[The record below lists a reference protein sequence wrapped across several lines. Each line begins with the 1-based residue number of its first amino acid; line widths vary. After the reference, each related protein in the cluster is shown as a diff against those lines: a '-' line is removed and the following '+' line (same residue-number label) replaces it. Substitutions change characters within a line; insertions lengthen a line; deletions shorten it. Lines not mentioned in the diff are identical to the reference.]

1 MKKFFSSM
9 KNRLILLVYGMMAPV
24 ISFAQTSKGSK
35 GRDAKGVLDNTYD
48 EISKLTDSIINIVSI
63 VGALVGVIMLAPN
76 LLKYL
81 KGDPSS
87 NDALMKVGAGII
99 IFVILLQVIRV
110 ALL

>member
-24 ISFAQTSKGSK
+24 ISFAQTSKG
-35 GRDAKGVLDNTYD
+35 RDAKGVLDKTYE
-48 EISKLTDSIINIVSI
+48 EISKLTDNIINIVSI

-76 LLKYL
+76 LRKYL

>member
-24 ISFAQTSKGSK
+24 ISFAQSGKSA
-35 GRDAKGVLDNTYD
+35 DAQQVLDKTYQ
-48 EISKLTDSIINIVSI
+48 EINKLTNNIINIVSI

-110 ALL
+110 ALLNG

>member
-24 ISFAQTSKGSK
+24 ISFAQSGK

>member
-24 ISFAQTSKGSK
+24 ISFAQTSRS
-35 GRDAKGVLDNTYD
+35 RDAKGVLDNTYD
-48 EISKLTDSIINIVSI
+48 EISKLTDSIFNIVSI
-63 VGALVGVIMLAPN
+63 VGALAGVIMLAPN
-76 LLKYL
+76 LYKYL

-87 NDALMKVGAGII
+87 NDALMKVGAGIL

-110 ALL
+110 ALF

>member
-24 ISFAQTSKGSK
+24 ISFAQSSK